1 MPKKPENT
9 GSLNKLLNTFR
20 AFADGLTGGARS
32 VAQSASTTAKSAVDQ
47 ASTAAATAGSV
58 IKENPGKTAAVA
70 GAAEFLDLDGPIG
83 LIGDPFKGLD
93 LDEECRWVLDD
104 SQPGSGVTFAPAANG

>member
-1 MPKKPENT
+1 ML
-9 GSLNKLLNTFR
+9 GSMVETKL
-20 AFADGLTGGARS
+20 G
-32 VAQSASTTAKSAVDQ
+32 
-47 ASTAAATAGSV
+47 TAGA
-58 IKENPGKTAAVA
+58 AAVA

-93 LDEECRWVLDD
+93 LDGECRWVLDD